1 MAESDLPFC
10 GHRKLSSEWAGPQDK
25 DIVALPLSV
34 DCGLVCVFR
43 TFLKQEM
50 IKKNNKK
57 KSKYISPFFL
67 LFFWKEKKSYGTWV
81 CELYKKDTHIVLF
94 R

>member
-1 MAESDLPFC
+1 MGRAAGQ
-10 GHRKLSSEWAGPQDK
+10 GHCRIAT
-25 DIVALPLSV
+25 V
-34 DCGLVCVFR
+34 CGLVCVFR

-57 KSKYISPFFL
+57 KSKYISPFF
-67 LFFWKEKKSYGTWV
+67 FFFEKREKSYGTWV

-94 R
+94 RLRKEGYV